1 MSDVSVD
8 TINPQTA
15 WQPYRPS
22 AASPWDLK
30 KAGHLYRRAAFGAT
44 MAELQAAV
52 AAGPERAVGQL
63 LSGRPDAEG
72 DALFR
77 SMASAV
83 RQTNNGQQLPALWLY
98 RMLYSTHPLR
108 EKLTLFWHNHFATS
122 NLKVQNAGYMLGQ
135 YELMRRHAQ
144 GNFRELLLEMSRDPA
159 MMVWLDT
166 IQSTRQQPNE
176 NYARELM
183 ELFSLGIRNGRRPTE
198 RNYTEQDIR
207 EAARAFTGWRI
218 EGGQAVFHAEQH
230 DDAEVNVLGQRGR
243 FRGDDIVRICLEQES
258 APYFICRKL
267 FKFLVSETITPTPEL
282 LQPLAEEFRREWN
295 FGALVERVLRSNL
308 FFSTEAYRSK
318 VKQPVDYAL
327 GIVRGLEG
335 HDPSRPPL
343 VKGGNEGGGRRGLGT
358 VALAQSLEGLG
369 QRLFYPPSVAGWDGG
384 RAWLN
389 GQTFLLRQ
397 NLALALTST
406 TDDRF
411 GRRTDPASL
420 ARRHHRDTPPE
431 QVDFFLQLFL
441 QGDVPAESR
450 QRLLDYMASAKQQ
463 PYPVFWTADDAAD
476 QRVRALCHLVL
487 CLPEFQLD

>member
-1 MSDVSVD
+1 MGDQTPID
-8 TINPQTA
+8 PRTA
-15 WQPYRPS
+15 WERWRPS
-22 AASPWDLK
+22 AEAPWDLRR
-30 KAGHLYRRAAFGAT
+30 AGHLYRRAAFGASWG
-44 MAELQAAV
+44 ELQAAV
-52 AAGPERAVGQL
+52 EAGPERTIDGL
-63 LSGRPDAEG
+63 LRGRPDPDG
-72 DALFR
+72 DAIFATMSR
-77 SMASAV
+77 AIRNA
-83 RQTNNGQQLPALWLY
+83 NNGQQLPALWLY

-122 NLKVQNAGYMLGQ
+122 NIKVQNAGHMLGQ
-135 YELMRRHAQ
+135 YELMREHAQ
-144 GNFRELLLEMSRDPA
+144 GNFRTLLTEMSRDPA
-159 MMVWLDT
+159 MMFWLDT
-166 IQSTRQQPNE
+166 VQSTRRQPNE

-183 ELFSLGIRNGRRPTE
+183 ELFSLGIMNARRPTQ

-218 EGGQAVFHAEQH
+218 ENGRAAFREADH
-230 DDAEVNVLGQRGR
+230 DDTEKNVLGRRGR
-243 FRGDDIVRICLEQES
+243 WRGDDVVRICLEQEA

-282 LQPLAEEFRREWN
+282 LEPLAEEFRREYD
-295 FGALVERVLRSNL
+295 FGALVERMLRSNL
-308 FFSTEAYRSK
+308 FFSTQAYRSK
-318 VKQPVDYAL
+318 IKQPVDYAL

-335 HDPSRPPL
+335 H
-343 VKGGNEGGGRRGLGT
+343 GAGEGRRGIGT
-358 VALAQSLEGLG
+358 LALAQALEGLG

-411 GRRTDPASL
+411 GRRTDPAAL
-420 ARRHHRDTPPE
+420 VRQHERRTPSE
-431 QVDFFLQLFL
+431 QADFLVQLFL
-441 QGDVPAESR
+441 QGDVPAEAR
-450 QRLLDYMASAKQQ
+450 QRLLDYAAGAERNT
-463 PYPVFWTADDAAD
+463 YPAFWSEEDAAD